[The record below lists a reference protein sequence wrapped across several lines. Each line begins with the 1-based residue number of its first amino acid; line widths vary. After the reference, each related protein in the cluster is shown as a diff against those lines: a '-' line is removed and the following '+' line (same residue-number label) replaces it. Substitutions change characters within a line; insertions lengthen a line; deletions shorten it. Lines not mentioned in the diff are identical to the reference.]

1 MPATGI
7 IIITYTL
14 KYIPKAFAFPKTTTE
29 DCLQR
34 AIEDI
39 IAIMKDPP
47 KTLPYLSYFMQKKCN
62 QLYFPHFVNNHR
74 SAPHI

>member
-47 KTLPYLSYFMQKKCN
+47 KTLPYLSYFYAKKMQSIR
-62 QLYFPHFVNNHR
+62 FPTFCK
-74 SAPHI
+74 